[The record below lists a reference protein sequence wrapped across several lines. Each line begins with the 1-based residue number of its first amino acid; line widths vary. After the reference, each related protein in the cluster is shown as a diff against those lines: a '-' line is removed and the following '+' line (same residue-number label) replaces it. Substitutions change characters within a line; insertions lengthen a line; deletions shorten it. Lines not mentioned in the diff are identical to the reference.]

1 MYVLND
7 FLFALEPNMISMLYH
22 DEENGEKSQPS
33 YENPSLQEYVS
44 NIKAEIEKYKDKW
57 DQYKKI
63 TNKYEFINTICF
75 IENPYI
81 NSCVCNYKPISR
93 SYFKMIE
100 ILYHFDFSFSEN
112 IQSFHLAE
120 GPGGFIEALQKY
132 RKNKKDT
139 YTGMTLIEENKDIPK
154 WNKITQFMKY
164 NSNIILEYGPQKD
177 GNLYFKHNLDYIKTN
192 HKNKYDFITAD
203 GGFDYSVDFNK
214 QEENSINLIFCE
226 ILYALI
232 LQKQNGSF
240 VLKLFDMFHETTL
253 EMIYLLSYFYK
264 QVFVYKP
271 NTSREANSE
280 KYIVCKGFQ
289 KKQNY
294 DQIIEKLSQNFID
307 LSYQK
312 IRKIFTFQLNS
323 YFLSKIQEINA
334 IYGQQQVEN
343 ILSTINHIQEKTN
356 KEKLEKIKLNN
367 LEKCVVWC
375 KQHNQSITQD
385 VLQALNC

>member
-1 MYVLND
+1 
-7 FLFALEPNMISMLYH
+7 
-22 DEENGEKSQPS
+22 
-33 YENPSLQEYVS
+33 
-44 NIKAEIEKYKDKW
+44 
-57 DQYKKI
+57 
-63 TNKYEFINTICF
+63 
-75 IENPYI
+75 
-81 NSCVCNYKPISR
+81 
-93 SYFKMIE
+93 
-100 ILYHFDFSFSEN
+100 
-112 IQSFHLAE
+112 
-120 GPGGFIEALQKY
+120 
-132 RKNKKDT
+132 
-139 YTGMTLIEENKDIPK
+139 
-154 WNKITQFMKY
+154 MKY

-294 DQIIEKLSQNFID
+294 DQIIEKLSQNFVD

>member
-1 MYVLND
+1 MHLMIKLFID
-7 FLFALEPNMISMLYH
+7 HTCQFLKKH
-22 DEENGEKSQPS
+22 T
-33 YENPSLQEYVS
+33 
-44 NIKAEIEKYKDKW
+44 NICIEKGADKTG
-57 DQYKKI
+57 DLY
-63 TNKYEFINTICF
+63 NP
-75 IENPYI
+75 ENLRYI
-81 NSCVCNYKPISR
+81 MQNYRNSMDLV
-93 SYFKMIE
+93 
-100 ILYHFDFSFSEN
+100 
-112 IQSFHLAE
+112 
-120 GPGGFIEALQKY
+120 
-132 RKNKKDT
+132 
-139 YTGMTLIEENKDIPK
+139 TG
-154 WNKITQFMKY
+154 
-164 NSNIILEYGPQKD
+164 
-177 GNLYFKHNLDYIKTN
+177 
-192 HKNKYDFITAD
+192 D
-203 GGFDYSVDFNK
+203 GGFDFSVDFNK

-294 DQIIEKLSQNFID
+294 DQIIEKLSQNFVD

-375 KQHNQSITQD
+375 KHHNQSITQD